1 MPHRPTHFAPG
12 SSSNGPVSQPC
23 SAEQPVEAGVS
34 RRMALR
40 RFAGWGVA
48 GAVGTTAL
56 GSALSLVP
64 EVSAFAQ
71 QVNDFI
77 EGPPVP
83 DIPPQ
88 QLSKHVWMVYA
99 EDGFPTAE
107 NKGMMANV
115 LFVVTDQGV
124 VVLDTGASLQIGQM
138 AIRMIRKVT
147 PKPVVAVF
155 NSHYHGDHWLGN
167 HAFAD
172 AFGKDLP
179 IHALEHT
186 AAQIKGHEGN
196 LWRSLMER
204 WTNQATL
211 GTRVVAP
218 NRTVQNG
225 QVFSFGNVTL
235 KMHFHGHAHTPSD
248 LCVQVVE
255 DKLTAIGDIAMANRI
270 ANIDDGSYP
279 GTFKYYD
286 ALQATAGDQLWVPG
300 HGVGSKDILQTYGTF
315 LKGIWEPCLHAVKN
329 DIPLDKAKDLVL
341 KDPRVASRAKT
352 MQGFDSNIGKYTSL
366 AFLEAEKEAF

>member
-1 MPHRPTHFAPG
+1 MKHTHQARPPA
-12 SSSNGPVSQPC
+12 SSRPSISLITPEP
-23 SAEQPVEAGVS
+23 VS
-34 RRMALR
+34 RRLALR
-40 RFAGWGVA
+40 RMAGWSVA
-48 GAVGTTAL
+48 GAVGTV
-56 GSALSLVP
+56 GMGGALSLLP
-64 EVSAFAQ
+64 EMQAFAQ
-71 QVNDFI
+71 QAQDFI

-83 DIPPQ
+83 DIAPQ

-99 EDGFPTAE
+99 QDGFPTQE

-115 LFVVTDQGV
+115 LFVVTGKGV

-138 AIRMIRKVT
+138 VIRMIKKVT
-147 PKPVVAVF
+147 QQPVVAVF
-155 NSHYHGDHWLGN
+155 NTHYHGDHWLGN

-172 AFGKDLP
+172 AYGKNLP
-179 IHALEHT
+179 IVALQGT
-186 AAQIKGHEGN
+186 ADQIKGHEGN

-211 GTRVVAP
+211 GTQVVAP
-218 NRTVQNG
+218 NRITTHG
-225 QVFSFGNVTL
+225 EVFRFGEVTL
-235 KMHFHGHAHTPSD
+235 KMHHYGQAHTPSD

-255 DKLTAIGDIAMANRI
+255 DQLTAIGDIAMENRI

-279 GTFKYYD
+279 GTFKYFD
-286 ALQATAGDQLWVPG
+286 ALEKAAPGQLWVPG
-300 HGVGSKDILQTYGTF
+300 HGMPGKDILQTYGTF

-341 KDPRVASRAKT
+341 QDPRVASRAKT
-352 MQGFDSNIGKYTSL
+352 MLGFEANIGKYTSL